1 MRDDARFI
9 KNEEKIIE
17 TFKQMVIE
25 MNFENITVK
34 ELTERAKIN
43 RKTFYLHYSTIE
55 DLVKSLEIK
64 YCEEYIIFI
73 DGLDIFHDYKEIIRR
88 FYLFHMQKGEF
99 MDKLTCDP
107 NYEYIRNQMINKV
120 KESYINTSIFEGLD
134 KYKLNIAINYMHN
147 TTLSLYKSWVNDN
160 KAIPFDEIV
169 ELNYNLVINGL
180 SGLRKKTKNFSF

>member
-1 MRDDARFI
+1 MKDDARFI

-17 TFKQMVIE
+17 TFKQMVLE

-55 DLVKSLEIK
+55 DLVKNLEIK
-64 YCEEYIIFI
+64 YCEEYVKFI
-73 DGLDIFHDYKEIIRR
+73 DGLDIFHDYKEIIKR

-99 MDKLTCDP
+99 MDKLTCDQ

-120 KESYINTSIFEGLD
+120 KQTYIDSSIFKNLD
-134 KYKLNIAINYMHN
+134 KHTLNIAINYMHN
-147 TTLSLYKSWVNDN
+147 TTLSLYKAWVNDN
-160 KAIPFDEIV
+160 KAIPFEEIID
-169 ELNYNLVINGL
+169 LNYNLVINGL
-180 SGLRKKTKNFSF
+180 SGLTKNTK

>member
-64 YCEEYIIFI
+64 YCEEYIKFI

-99 MDKLTCDP
+99 MDKLTCDS

-120 KESYINTSIFEGLD
+120 KEFYINTSIFEGLD

-160 KAIPFDEIV
+160 KVISFDEIV

-180 SGLRKKTKNFSF
+180 SGLTKKD

>member
-17 TFKQMVIE
+17 TFKQMVVE

-64 YCEEYIIFI
+64 YCEEYIKFI

-99 MDKLTCDP
+99 MDKLTCDS

-120 KESYINTSIFEGLD
+120 KEFYINTSIFEGLD

-160 KAIPFDEIV
+160 KAISFDEIV

-180 SGLRKKTKNFSF
+180 SGLTKID

>member
-17 TFKQMVIE
+17 TFKQMVVE

-64 YCEEYIIFI
+64 YCEEYIKFI

-99 MDKLTCDP
+99 MDKLTCDS

-120 KESYINTSIFEGLD
+120 KEFYINTSIFEGLD

-160 KAIPFDEIV
+160 KVIPFDEIV

-180 SGLRKKTKNFSF
+180 SGLTKKD

>member
-64 YCEEYIIFI
+64 YCEEYIKFI

-99 MDKLTCDP
+99 MDKLTCDS

-120 KESYINTSIFEGLD
+120 KEFYINTSIFEGLD

-160 KAIPFDEIV
+160 KVIPFDEIV

-180 SGLRKKTKNFSF
+180 SGLTKKD